1 MATYA
6 AGNETK
12 RKIEEAA
19 RTLFYRHGYNNT
31 TYAQVAKL
39 AGVNLGTIV
48 YHFKSLD
55 NLADIIYK
63 DIVQQRK
70 DVFVRKVDM
79 FFEPGTFS
87 KSAIDLAQY
96 RINTQTYAD
105 YPNYARFISER
116 MLISSTWNS
125 PAFDYSLY
133 NICREYKLPITMHE
147 YALQKYLFLPYATI
161 AISAL
166 NRGDID
172 MSVDEIYEYQ
182 VRIRLTSYGMKN
194 EDIESLIN
202 DVKTIAEKVKLQVS
216 DKMMFF

>member
-19 RTLFYRHGYNNT
+19 RALFYKHGYNNT
-31 TYAQVAKL
+31 TYAQVAKT

-55 NLADIIYK
+55 HLADLIYK
-63 DIVQQRK
+63 DIVVQRK
-70 DVFVRKVDM
+70 DVFLRKLDT

-87 KSAIDLAQY
+87 RATTDIAQY

-105 YPNYARFISER
+105 YPNYTRFISER
-116 MLISSTWNS
+116 MFISSTWNS

-133 NICREYKLPITMHE
+133 NICRDYKLPITMNE
-147 YALQKYLFLPYATI
+147 YVLQKYLFLPYATI

-172 MSVDEIYEYQ
+172 LTVDEIFEYQ
-182 VRIRLTSYGMKN
+182 IRIRLQSYGMKN
-194 EDIESLIN
+194 EDIESILK
-202 DVKTIAEKVKLQVS
+202 DVRMIADKVKLQVS
-216 DKMMFF
+216 DQMMFF

>member
-19 RTLFYRHGYNNT
+19 RSLFYKHGYNNT

-48 YHFKSLD
+48 YHFHSLD
-55 NLADIIYK
+55 NLADIIYQ

-70 DVFVRKVDM
+70 EVFVRKVDTY
-79 FFEPGTFS
+79 FEPGRFS

-96 RINTQTYAD
+96 RVNTQSYVE
-105 YPNYARFISER
+105 YPNYSRFISER
-116 MLISSTWNS
+116 MLLSSTWNS

-133 NICREYKLPITMHE
+133 NICRDYKLPITMNE
-147 YALQKYLFLPYATI
+147 YILQKYLFLPYATI
-161 AISAL
+161 ATSAY

-172 MSVDEIYEYQ
+172 LTVDEIFEYQ
-182 VRIRLTSYGMKN
+182 FRIRLQSYGMK
-194 EDIESLIN
+194 EKDIEDLLT
-202 DVKTIAEKVKLQVS
+202 DVRAIAEKVHLHVS
-216 DKMMFF
+216 EQMNFY

>member
-19 RTLFYRHGYNNT
+19 RTLFYKHGYNNT
-31 TYAQVAKL
+31 TYAQVAKM

-70 DVFVRKVDM
+70 DVFVRKVDT

-87 KSAIDLAQY
+87 RSTIDLAQY

-116 MLISSTWNS
+116 MFISSTWNS

-133 NICREYKLPITMHE
+133 NICRDYKLPITMNE
-147 YALQKYLFLPYATI
+147 YVLQKYLFLPYATI
-161 AISAL
+161 AVSAL

-172 MSVDEIYEYQ
+172 LTVDEIYEYQ
-182 VRIRLTSYGMKN
+182 VKIRLHSYGMKD
-194 EDIESLIN
+194 EDIDSLLA
-202 DVKTIAEKVKLQVS
+202 DVRKIAEKVRLQVS
-216 DKMMFF
+216 DQMMFF

>member
-19 RTLFYRHGYNNT
+19 RALFYKHGYNNT
-31 TYAQVAKL
+31 TYAQVAKT

-55 NLADIIYK
+55 HLADLIYK
-63 DIVQQRK
+63 DIVVQRK
-70 DVFVRKVDM
+70 DVFLRKLDT

-87 KSAIDLAQY
+87 RATTDIAQY

-105 YPNYARFISER
+105 YPNYTRFISER
-116 MLISSTWNS
+116 MFISSTWNS

-133 NICREYKLPITMHE
+133 NICRDYKLPITMNE
-147 YALQKYLFLPYATI
+147 YVLQKYLFLPYATI

-172 MSVDEIYEYQ
+172 LTVDEIFEYQ
-182 VRIRLTSYGMKN
+182 IRIRLQSYGMKN
-194 EDIESLIN
+194 EDIESILK
-202 DVKTIAEKVKLQVS
+202 DVKMIADKVKLQVS
-216 DKMMFF
+216 DQMMFF

>member
-1 MATYA
+1 MATYS

-19 RTLFYRHGYNNT
+19 RSLFYRHGFNNT

-55 NLADIIYK
+55 NLADIIYQ
-63 DIVQQRK
+63 DIVQE
-70 DVFVRKVDM
+70 RKVVYEHKVERI
-79 FFEPGTFS
+79 FGKNAFS
-87 KSAIDLAQY
+87 RAAMVLGQY
-96 RINTQTYAD
+96 KVNTQSYAD

-116 MLISSTWNS
+116 MLISTTWNS

-133 NICREYKLPITMHE
+133 DICRDYKLPIKMNE
-147 YALQKYLFLPYATI
+147 YILQKYLFLPYATI
-161 AISAL
+161 AVSAL

-172 MSVDEIYEYQ
+172 LSVDEIFEYQ
-182 VRIRLTSYGMKN
+182 FRIRLHSYGMKD
-194 EDIESLIN
+194 EDIEKLLL
-202 DVKTIAEKVKLQVS
+202 DVNTISGKVRLEVS
-216 DKMMFF
+216 DRMILF

>member
-19 RTLFYRHGYNNT
+19 RTLFYKHGYNNT

-55 NLADIIYK
+55 HLADLIYK
-63 DIVQQRK
+63 DIVVQRK
-70 DVFVRKVDM
+70 DVFMRKVEV
-79 FFEPGTFS
+79 FFGPNTFS
-87 KSAIDLAQY
+87 RAAVDLAQY
-96 RINTQTYAD
+96 RVNTQSYAD

-133 NICREYKLPITMHE
+133 NICRDYKLPITMHE
-147 YALQKYLFLPYATI
+147 YILQKYLFLPYATI

-172 MSVDEIYEYQ
+172 MSVDEIFEYQ
-182 VRIRLTSYGMKN
+182 SRIRLKSYGMKD
-194 EDIESLIN
+194 EDIESLLA
-202 DVKTIAEKVKLQVS
+202 DVKVIAEKVSLQVS
-216 DKMMFF
+216 DQMNFF

>member
-12 RKIEEAA
+12 RKIEEAS

-31 TYAQVAKL
+31 TYAQVAKM

-55 NLADIIYK
+55 HLANMIYQ
-63 DIVQQRK
+63 DIVYQRK
-70 DVFVRKVDM
+70 DVYMKKLERL
-79 FFEPGTFS
+79 FEPGTFS
-87 KSAIDLAQY
+87 QSAIDLAQY

-105 YPNYARFISER
+105 YPNYARFVSER
-116 MLISSTWNS
+116 MLLSSTWNS

-133 NICREYKLPITMHE
+133 NICRDYKLSITMSE
-147 YALQKYLFLPYATI
+147 YVLQKYLFLPYATI

-166 NRGDID
+166 NRGDINL
-172 MSVDEIYEYQ
+172 SVDEIFEYQ
-182 VRIRLTSYGMKN
+182 CKIRLQSYGMK
-194 EDIESLIN
+194 EKDIESLLA
-202 DVKTIAEKVKLQVS
+202 DVRTIASKVKLQVS
-216 DKMMFF
+216 DQMMFF

>member
-1 MATYA
+1 MATYS

-19 RTLFYRHGYNNT
+19 RSLFYRHGFNNT

-55 NLADIIYK
+55 NLADIIYQ
-63 DIVQQRK
+63 DIVQE
-70 DVFVRKVDM
+70 RKVVYEHKVERI
-79 FFEPGTFS
+79 FGNNAFS
-87 KSAIDLAQY
+87 RAAMVLGQY
-96 RINTQTYAD
+96 KVNTQSYAD

-116 MLISSTWNS
+116 MLISTTWNS

-133 NICREYKLPITMHE
+133 DICRDYKLPIKMNE
-147 YALQKYLFLPYATI
+147 YILQKYLFLPYATI
-161 AISAL
+161 AVSAL

-172 MSVDEIYEYQ
+172 LSVDEIFEYQ
-182 VRIRLTSYGMKN
+182 FRIRLHSYGMKD
-194 EDIESLIN
+194 EDIEKLLV
-202 DVKTIAEKVKLQVS
+202 DVNTISSKVRLEVS
-216 DKMMFF
+216 DRMILF

>member
-19 RTLFYRHGYNNT
+19 RSLFYKHGYNNT
-31 TYAQVAKL
+31 TYAQVAKT

-55 NLADIIYK
+55 HLADLIYK
-63 DIVQQRK
+63 DIVVQRK
-70 DVFVRKVDM
+70 DVFLRKLDT

-87 KSAIDLAQY
+87 RATTDIAQY

-105 YPNYARFISER
+105 YPNYTRFISER
-116 MLISSTWNS
+116 MFISSTWNS

-133 NICREYKLPITMHE
+133 NICRDYKLPITMNE
-147 YALQKYLFLPYATI
+147 YVLQKYLFLPYATI

-172 MSVDEIYEYQ
+172 LTVDEIFEYQ
-182 VRIRLTSYGMKN
+182 IRIRLQSYGMKN
-194 EDIESLIN
+194 EDIESILK
-202 DVKTIAEKVKLQVS
+202 DVKMIADKVKLQVS
-216 DKMMFF
+216 DQMMFF